1 MRADRKLAIFEAPKI
16 EPDLKE
22 FIDEVLVPMLV
33 RDALRE
39 LSAENHLA
47 LGLSGWITCKENRNG
62 GRGKPGSQTPD
73 AQPDAGRPD
82 STSSR
87 RA

>member
-1 MRADRKLAIFEAPKI
+1 MRAYRKPAISGAPKI

-39 LSAENHLA
+39 
-47 LGLSGWITCKENRNG
+47 IQQENRLASTLDAVAQSP
-62 GRGKPGSQTPD
+62 RSQEI
-73 AQPDAGRPD
+73 Q
-82 STSSR
+82 
-87 RA
+87 